1 MLPEI
6 WHQINI
12 PLLVAVLAATAITMG
27 LGLGSWSLDH
37 ALGLDLRG
45 MRE

>member
-12 PLLVAVLAATAITMG
+12 PFLVVVLAATAITMG
-27 LGLGSWSLDH
+27 
-37 ALGLDLRG
+37 ALGLAVGRRITLSG
-45 MRE
+45 WTCGG